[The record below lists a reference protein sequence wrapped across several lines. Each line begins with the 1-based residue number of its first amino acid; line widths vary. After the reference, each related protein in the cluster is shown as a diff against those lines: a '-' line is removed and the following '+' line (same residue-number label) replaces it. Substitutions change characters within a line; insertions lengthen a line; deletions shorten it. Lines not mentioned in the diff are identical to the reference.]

1 MKKDELIKATRQI
14 KYESRDAIN
23 SMDDDYISFP
33 AELIYRIC
41 DELLKYQQLSP
52 YAWEYRNARGLNFT
66 KDKKQI
72 ELVKE
77 YCPDANIIEL
87 FKLDTQK

>member
-14 KYESRDAIN
+14 KYESRDAMN

-41 DELLKYQQLSP
+41 DELLKYQQFSP
-52 YAWEYRNARGLNFT
+52 YAWEYRNARGL
-66 KDKKQI
+66 KLYKRQK
-72 ELVKE
+72 
-77 YCPDANIIEL
+77 ANRSR
-87 FKLDTQK
+87 

>member
-14 KYESRDAIN
+14 KYESRDAMN

-41 DELLKYQQLSP
+41 DELLKYQQLIP
-52 YAWEYRNARGLNFT
+52 YA
-66 KDKKQI
+66 
-72 ELVKE
+72 
-77 YCPDANIIEL
+77 
-87 FKLDTQK
+87 